1 MGAIAPLP
9 ARRNPDDILRPLRD
23 ARGGVTIGEVLRQ
36 AWGRLIR
43 KQWLILYPLALAVI
57 NTLAFLAVYAAGGQ
71 PLRWNAFFTTDFER
85 WSYVRENFL
94 EGFSAG
100 PTLAVAVVA
109 GLAVCVFSAM
119 IRAPYFR
126 AIAGPGYPRA
136 PRNWQEV
143 GRLSLFYLFANLV
156 VWVMPLAAPAGT
168 LLEQLAAMVALAVAL
183 LIVFA
188 DYVIVYEDLPVPAA
202 LRRSIRLLARRWPTV
217 LLIFV
222 FVQLVQ
228 LGLSRLYELYYYDG
242 TSEVFVLLPLSHV
255 LVQSFVVLFVDLV
268 LIFLYEQIRRRSPS

>member
-1 MGAIAPLP
+1 M
-9 ARRNPDDILRPLRD
+9 
-23 ARGGVTIGEVLRQ
+23 TIGEVLRQ
-36 AWGRLIR
+36 AWARLIR

-57 NTLAFLAVYAAGGQ
+57 DTLAFLAVYAARGG
-71 PLRWNAFFTTDFER
+71 PLRWNAFLTADFDR

-94 EGFSAG
+94 EGFSVG

-119 IRAPYFR
+119 IRAPFFR
-126 AIAGPGYPRA
+126 AVAGPGYPLA

-156 VWVMPLAAPAGT
+156 VWVMPLAAPAAT

-188 DYVIVYEDLPVPAA
+188 DYVIVFEDLPVPAA

-217 LLIFV
+217 LLVFV

-228 LGLSRLYELYYYDG
+228 LGLSRLYELYYDG
-242 TSEVFVLLPLSHV
+242 TSEVFVLLPLSRV
-255 LVQSFVVLFVDLV
+255 LVQSFIVLFVDLV